1 MQEEV
6 NVLVEKIRTNRP
18 SVVFID
24 AKKVERLRD
33 SDCLS
38 LESIIFRNGGSVG
51 GVDAVPFVEAT
62 PEMIELLKLL
72 AASIRLKLEQEPD
85 ERPSGQT
92 CGTLQSGTGG
102 GRRLIL
108 KGSPFS

>member
-1 MQEEV
+1 MNDPILEAE
-6 NVLVEKIRTNRP
+6 LRT
-18 SVVFID
+18 
-24 AKKVERLRD
+24 E
-33 SDCLS
+33 
-38 LESIIFRNGGSVG
+38 
-51 GVDAVPFVEAT
+51 
-62 PEMIELLKLL
+62 LKLLGERWCKSYKIMSDDRRREYLVKLKARRTASQEL

-85 ERPSGQT
+85 ERPSGPT